1 MLLVLDPICCH
12 CSATSVSPKPPPC
25 DPLRRH
31 VCNLREASAIVLP
44 IFHTP
49 PVTRPAPVSDT
60 ASVPARKG
68 WPFPYNMPCAAQV
81 SSLQMLLPQAHSNKK
96 QIFLLCFLSP
106 GPTQQVKTCLTLGCP
121 WSRWNQGDPSFYK
134 ACPVRS
140 ASPIWQPL
148 YRWEFLAYKGPKED
162 SLEKK
167 VSWTLLDIRHNL
179 MCYACDLGQQTCPR
193 ASPLQDLIQAWL
205 TCRSTEPESVPAS
218 QRDDVNS
225 KRYPSGCNHSKLSY
239 SLFHKPVFLLGFIK
253 LMSKFLVSND
263 GVQSS

>member
-1 MLLVLDPICCH
+1 
-12 CSATSVSPKPPPC
+12 
-25 DPLRRH
+25 
-31 VCNLREASAIVLP
+31 
-44 IFHTP
+44 
-49 PVTRPAPVSDT
+49 
-60 ASVPARKG
+60 
-68 WPFPYNMPCAAQV
+68 
-81 SSLQMLLPQAHSNKK
+81 MLLPQAHSNKK

-239 SLFHKPVFLLGFIK
+239 SLFHKPVCLLGFIK